1 MINSVMK
8 KSLFLNLMSLVVILP
23 LQAQRDEQSL
33 YQHKIKI
40 YSRMQ
45 AAGWTMT
52 GIGGGLMVAG
62 TVILA
67 SMPPEYWN
75 PNEDYYELENL
86 DDELRALGGYVCL
99 GLGVGMLTGG
109 IIMGSIGT
117 RKVNFYRGKLD
128 NLSITPVITPNVQGF
143 SLVY

>member
-8 KSLFLNLMSLVVILP
+8 KSLFLILMSLVVILP

-45 AAGWTMT
+45 ATGWTMT
-52 GIGGGLMVAG
+52 GIGGGLIVAG

-67 SMPPEYWN
+67 TMPPEYWN
-75 PNEDYYELENL
+75 PNDYYYELDHNSIE
-86 DDELRALGGYVCL
+86 DELRAFGGYVCL
-99 GLGVGMLTGG
+99 
-109 IIMGSIGT
+109 
-117 RKVNFYRGKLD
+117 
-128 NLSITPVITPNVQGF
+128 
-143 SLVY
+143 